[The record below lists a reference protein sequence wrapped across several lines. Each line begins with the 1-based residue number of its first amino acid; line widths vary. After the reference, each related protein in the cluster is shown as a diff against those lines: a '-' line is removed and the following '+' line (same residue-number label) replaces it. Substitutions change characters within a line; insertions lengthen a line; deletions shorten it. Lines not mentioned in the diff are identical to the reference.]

1 MRIYSRMFSQEHSHT
16 FTYFGATSVFTG
28 CSNLD
33 LVAVFLWRD
42 KTKEEERN
50 KDVIPTLWR
59 AAKNASTVMVSCP
72 VPVSCSSNTPM
83 WMMQVRANPQWLSIN
98 FHCQHDLRVYS
109 NKKWIVVVY
118 DKDKKK
124 KEEKINFCCHLL
136 SLLHFQKAL
145 VSPEPASE
153 NQRLSAAISPSAHQR
168 CNGNKTI
175 RHKPKNRGRDK
186 SYLLINW
193 VIENYLERYYG
204 LYFKWGIRHLQHH
217 FKIPSQVQSQPKT
230 NTVLERSSIIQ

>member
-33 LVAVFLWRD
+33 LVAIFLWRD

-124 KEEKINFCCHLL
+124 KRGEDKFLLSPFVSVAFSESFSFSRACFREPETFCCNLTIG
-136 SLLHFQKAL
+136 SSAL
-145 VSPEPASE
+145 
-153 NQRLSAAISPSAHQR
+153 
-168 CNGNKTI
+168 
-175 RHKPKNRGRDK
+175 
-186 SYLLINW
+186 
-193 VIENYLERYYG
+193 
-204 LYFKWGIRHLQHH
+204 
-217 FKIPSQVQSQPKT
+217 
-230 NTVLERSSIIQ
+230 